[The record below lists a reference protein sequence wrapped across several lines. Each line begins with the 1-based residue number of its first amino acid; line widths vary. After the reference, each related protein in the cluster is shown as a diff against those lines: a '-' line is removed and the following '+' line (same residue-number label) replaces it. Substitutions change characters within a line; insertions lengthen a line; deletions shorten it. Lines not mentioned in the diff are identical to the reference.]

1 MRPAGGRAMTG
12 KIDRCDMLVSLKK
25 SERIITRALAEL
37 AGQGSGPSSTL
48 PGKTLGITTPPAPTI
63 QRLGNMSIDGGS
75 KKRRRYLTVEDWLA
89 LKNQLRSIDDEL
101 AHLVWAEREYRPGGS
116 SGHWR

>member
-1 MRPAGGRAMTG
+1 MTG

-25 SERIITRALAEL
+25 SERIITGALAEL
-37 AGQGSGPSSTL
+37 AAQGSGPSSTP
-48 PGKTLGITTPPAPTI
+48 PGKTPGITTPPATTI
-63 QRLGNMSIDGGS
+63 QPLGNMSIDGGP
-75 KKRRRYLTVEDWLA
+75 KNRRRYLTAEDSLA

-116 SGHWR
+116 SGHWRP